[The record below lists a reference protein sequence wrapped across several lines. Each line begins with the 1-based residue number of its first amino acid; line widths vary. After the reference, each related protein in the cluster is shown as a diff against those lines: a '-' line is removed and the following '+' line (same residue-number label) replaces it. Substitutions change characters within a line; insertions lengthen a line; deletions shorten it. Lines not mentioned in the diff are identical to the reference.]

1 MKSKAKE
8 KTIQDIKEDLMQEGK
23 CFLAFRKKL
32 NPTIGNMVRKYIN
45 SQRRITKTK

>member
-8 KTIQDIKEDLMQEGK
+8 KAIQDIKEDLMQEGK

-32 NPTIGNMVRKYIN
+32 NPTIGNIVRKYIN
-45 SQRRITKTK
+45 AQQKSTK

>member
-8 KTIQDIKEDLMQEGK
+8 KAIQDIKEDLMQEGK

-32 NPTIGNMVRKYIN
+32 NPTIGNIVRKYIN
-45 SQRRITKTK
+45 SQQKSTK

>member
-1 MKSKAKE
+1 MKSKAK
-8 KTIQDIKEDLMQEGK
+8 KKAIQDIKEDLMQEGK

-45 SQRRITKTK
+45 SQNKVNKTK